1 MKSKIWKRISVLIRA
16 STIFEVEI
24 SDTLN
29 LNLLIARVND
39 YGFTKHLFVL
49 LKNHLTITVGKD
61 PKYTRFDS

>member
-1 MKSKIWKRISVLIRA
+1 MKSKIWKRISVLISA
-16 STIFEVEI
+16 STVFEAEI
-24 SDTLN
+24 SNTLN
-29 LNLLIARVND
+29 LNLLIARVN